1 MFVTERSKK
10 IHDRINSEEAENTA
24 MIIGIVAGALIAVIL
39 VIILVLKLKTN
50 PNTTYKVEE
59 RKNFVKA
66 PPSHSNSNAALLNTT
81 AAGLK
86 TTPPMPA
93 LGNIEKKSPPSKKSG
108 KDIKEWYV

>member
-1 MFVTERSKK
+1 
-10 IHDRINSEEAENTA
+10 
-24 MIIGIVAGALIAVIL
+24 
-39 VIILVLKLKTN
+39 
-50 PNTTYKVEE
+50 VEE

-86 TTPPMPA
+86 SNPPMPV